1 MTDPDEQV
9 TGRPADPDVAADRP
23 SAEAPPAAEPRQ
35 VDPDEEDPRDVARPR
50 RYRHAVEVLATVAL
64 ALSMAFAVEALAVKP
79 YRIPSLSMEPTLV
92 KGQRVLVNRLEK
104 RFGSFGVGDI
114 VVFNPPAGSESYVSS
129 CAVHKADGAACPEA
143 IHRKS
148 STTFIKRIVAGPG
161 DRLRIVDG
169 HVIRNGKR
177 ASEPFTLACGTE
189 PDCQR
194 PTEITIPKDHY
205 FVMGDNR
212 GNSFDSRYWG
222 AIPESWIIGQ
232 AFVTYWPPSKLGT
245 L

>member
-1 MTDPDEQV
+1 MSEPAAPVDE
-9 TGRPADPDVAADRP
+9 TP
-23 SAEAPPAAEPRQ
+23 APPAQ
-35 VDPDEEDPRDVARPR
+35 DPPR
-50 RYRHAVEVLATVAL
+50 RRFRHAFELIATVAL

-79 YRIPSLSMEPTLV
+79 YRIPSASMEPTL
-92 KGQRVLVNRLEK
+92 KRGQRILVNRLEK

-114 VVFNPPAGSESYVSS
+114 VVFKPPAGAESYQRS
-129 CAVHKADGAACPEA
+129 CAVHPPRGAACARA
-143 IHRKS
+143 IGSKS
-148 STTFIKRIVAGPG
+148 STTFVKRIVAGPG

-177 ASEPFTLACGTE
+177 ASEPFTLPCGTAD
-189 PDCQR
+189 DCER
-194 PTEITIPKDHY
+194 PTQITIPAGHY

-212 GNSFDSRYWG
+212 GNSFDSRFWG

-232 AFVTYWPPSKLGT
+232 AFVTYWPPSRLGT